1 MDDGSKQGKGLHIS
15 TYGYTIE
22 EVELLIKV
30 LTIKFNLKCS
40 IHLLHNKPRIFI
52 WAESKETLILLIKKY
67 IHPSMLYKLG

>member
-1 MDDGSKQGKGLHIS
+1 MDPS
-15 TYGYTIE
+15 
-22 EVELLIKV
+22 IKV

-40 IHLLHNKPRIFI
+40 IDLLHNKPRIFI